1 MSIQI
6 LSTLVVNNF
15 SRKRRAFSLLELIVV
30 VLIVSL
36 VGFLVFSSAIK
47 QQTKAE
53 VLDPTT
59 LPSTLRKSFQGQ
71 GDLELFC
78 IKKCQECYTLQGTTI
93 NIYDGGIDF
102 GKDVEIHLLDNDNNF
117 VQVDE
122 LGRYK
127 DEKISLRYH
136 LYANGSTT
144 QMVISN
150 NNGIFYLP
158 SYFGKAKKVTDM
170 EEAKELWIKDKYDL
184 SDSGS
189 FY

>member
-1 MSIQI
+1 MNSKKDDI
-6 LSTLVVNNF
+6 LY
-15 SRKRRAFSLLELIVV
+15 KKQKAFSLLELIIV
-30 VLIVSL
+30 VLLISL
-36 VGFLVFSSAIK
+36 IGFLVFSSAIK
-47 QQTKAE
+47 QQSKTE

-59 LPSTLRKSFQGQ
+59 LPATLRKSFQGQ
-71 GDLELFC
+71 GDIELFC
-78 IKKCQECYTLQGTTI
+78 IKKSQECYLLQGT
-93 NIYDGGIDF
+93 NISAYDEGIDF
-102 GKDVEIHLLDNDNNF
+102 GKDVEIYLLDNDNHF
-117 VQVDE
+117 VKVEE

-150 NNGIFYLP
+150 NKGIYYLP
-158 SYFGKAKKVTDM
+158 SYFGKAKKVSDM
-170 EEAKELWIKDKYDL
+170 EEAKELWIKENYDL